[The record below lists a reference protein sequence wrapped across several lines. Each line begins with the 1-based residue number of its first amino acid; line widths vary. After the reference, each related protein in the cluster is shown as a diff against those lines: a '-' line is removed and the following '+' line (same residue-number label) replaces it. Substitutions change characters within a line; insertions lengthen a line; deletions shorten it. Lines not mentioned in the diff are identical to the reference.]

1 MLLQYVCT
9 PLADNKKVTGCVVV
23 FSEIVQN
30 TSAGQSLPTD
40 VILDQA
46 AEAVMVTDSFGR
58 ITSVNRAFVEITGYS
73 AAEALGQSPRLL
85 KSGVHTPN
93 FYDNLWRL
101 LQANRR
107 WSGEIWNRRK
117 NGEIYPQ
124 WGSISAVLDNAGNV
138 QNYVSVFSDI
148 SKAKQAEER
157 LFYLANHDPL
167 TCLPN
172 RMNFTECLEQSLQ
185 RCKRQNYGAAV
196 LFIDLDRFK
205 IINDTLGHSV
215 GDKYLKIVAERL
227 LGATRKQDILAR
239 WGGDEFVLFMEAFDD
254 PQTIGE
260 VVIRMLAGLAEPLHL
275 SGHELIPTA
284 SIGIAI
290 YPADGRHSADLI
302 KAADTAMYGAK
313 QRGCN
318 CYEFYSQEMV
328 QGLNDKLQ
336 MTSELRHALQE
347 EQFFLVYQPQVDP
360 ADGSVKGVEALA
372 RWRHP
377 LRGVLP
383 PSAFLAMIEEI
394 GLIGEFGLW
403 VLNEACRQMRL
414 WTDLALPIAKVAINV
429 APAQL
434 KDSFVGEVDA
444 AIRKWGIAPACL
456 ELEIT
461 EGALESGETARRIT
475 AGLRVLGVQ
484 LAVDDFGTG

>member
-1 MLLQYVCT
+1 
-9 PLADNKKVTGCVVV
+9 
-23 FSEIVQN
+23 
-30 TSAGQSLPTD
+30 
-40 VILDQA
+40 
-46 AEAVMVTDSFGR
+46 
-58 ITSVNRAFVEITGYS
+58 
-73 AAEALGQSPRLL
+73 
-85 KSGVHTPN
+85 
-93 FYDNLWRL
+93 
-101 LQANRR
+101 
-107 WSGEIWNRRK
+107 
-117 NGEIYPQ
+117 
-124 WGSISAVLDNAGNV
+124 
-138 QNYVSVFSDI
+138 
-148 SKAKQAEER
+148 
-157 LFYLANHDPL
+157 
-167 TCLPN
+167 
-172 RMNFTECLEQSLQ
+172 
-185 RCKRQNYGAAV
+185 
-196 LFIDLDRFK
+196 
-205 IINDTLGHSV
+205 
-215 GDKYLKIVAERL
+215 
-227 LGATRKQDILAR
+227 
-239 WGGDEFVLFMEAFDD
+239 
-254 PQTIGE
+254 
-260 VVIRMLAGLAEPLHL
+260 
-275 SGHELIPTA
+275 
-284 SIGIAI
+284 
-290 YPADGRHSADLI
+290 
-302 KAADTAMYGAK
+302 
-313 QRGCN
+313 
-318 CYEFYSQEMV
+318 MV

-484 LAVDDFGTG
+484 LAVDDFGTGYSSLSHIKLFPITCFKIDKSFVDGIPGNAADVAIVRAILTLGSSFKVDIVAEGVETVEQMEFLRNEGVSNIQGFYFARPMLPEDLMAWLG